1 MSCGEMSPLTLM
13 RPVRA
18 VFPQALSVLCIL
30 LMTTTSPV
38 SAEPPRASSAVP
50 SRVTLQRSAGGQW
63 QLLRDG
69 RPFVIN
75 GAGGQQH
82 LDLLVAIG
90 GNSFR
95 TWGADD
101 LDQKGADGKTLMERA
116 RERNLAVTVGIWLQH
131 ERHGFNYSDPAQL
144 AKQREYVRGLVRRY
158 RNDPALLIWGLGNE
172 MEGPTA
178 DGRDNRIWKELQV
191 LAKIVKEEDP
201 HHPVMTVIA
210 GAGKAKVQTLMQHY
224 TEIDILG
231 VNAYGSAPGVGKA
244 LQEAGWQKPFV
255 LAEFGP
261 VGAWEVRHT
270 SWNAPVEQSS
280 QEKAANYYS
289 THKLVMDDSKGTCIG
304 SYAFVWGQK
313 QETTATWYGMFA
325 PTGEKMPSVDA
336 MGYAWTG
343 KWPDNRSPRI
353 RKFETNLREAIV
365 KPGEPFTAV
374 LEATDV
380 NQDTLKVEWTVV
392 AESTD
397 RREGGDDEEV
407 PPSIPG
413 CITRSEGMTAAGV
426 APKKPGA
433 YRLFAAVRDGKGGA
447 SIDNV
452 PFLVK

>member
-1 MSCGEMSPLTLM
+1 MPDPIPALRPGVSRFPMSSKIRFLM
-13 RPVRA
+13 
-18 VFPQALSVLCIL
+18 ALSTL
-30 LMTTTSPV
+30 LPSVVVP
-38 SAEPPRASSAVP
+38 AEAAAAQP
-50 SRVTLQRSAGGQW
+50 SRVTVERRADGQW

-75 GAGGQQH
+75 GAGGQRH
-82 LDLLVAIG
+82 LDLLVKIG

-101 LDQKGADGKTLMERA
+101 LDQKGPDGKSLMDRA
-116 RERNLAVTVGIWLQH
+116 RELNLAVTVGIWLQH
-131 ERHGFNYSDPAQL
+131 ERHGFNYSDPAQV

-158 RNDPALLIWGLGNE
+158 RNDPALLMWGLGNE

-201 HHPVMTVIA
+201 NHPVMTVIA

-224 TEIDILG
+224 TEIDVLG

-270 SWNAPVEQSS
+270 SWNAPIEQSS
-280 QEKAANYYS
+280 QEKAASYYS
-289 THKLVMDDSKGTCIG
+289 THKMVMEDSKGTCIG

-343 KWPDNRSPRI
+343 KWPENRSPRI
-353 RKFETNLREAIV
+353 RKFETDLREAVV
-365 KPGEPFTAV
+365 KPGQPFSAK
-374 LEATDV
+374 LEATDAD
-380 NQDTLKVEWTVV
+380 QDAFKVEWTVV

-397 RREGGDDEEV
+397 RREGGDDEAV

-413 CITRSEGMTAAGV
+413 CITRSDGLSASGT

-433 YRLFAAVRDGKGGA
+433 YRLFVAVRDGKGGA

-452 PFLVK
+452 PFLVR